1 MLNFVKYHLYRPI
14 KKKIKNYKINKYSLK
29 NFGNYSLLLNVE
41 HYTQFMMF
49 HYPYEPEI
57 SNFIKKKIKK
67 NDFVIEVGCH
77 IGFFTCLIASIIN
90 KGHLLGFEPNTDNYN
105 LLKNNININNF
116 KNVSLMKVALSNK
129 NKQTKLHL
137 NKFNEGG
144 HSISENINHKK
155 FSNYELIK
163 SKKLDDYINI
173 INKEI
178 KLIKIDAEGHED
190 QILIGMEKLLKN
202 KKIAPKYIIIET
214 ENLQKLRRIFSYL
227 VKYDYLIYSNINDK
241 CYDNIET
248 YRSFYSKKED
258 YRETIFLK
266 N

>member
-1 MLNFVKYHLYRPI
+1 MLNFVKYHLYRPA
-14 KKKIKNYKINKYSLK
+14 KKIIKNYKINKYSLK

-57 SNFIKKKIKK
+57 SSFIKKKVEK

-77 IGFFTCLIASIIN
+77 IGFFTCLIASIID
-90 KGHLLGFEPNTDNYN
+90 KGHLLGFEPNSENYN

-116 KNVSLMKVALSNK
+116 KNVRLMKVALSNK

-144 HSISENINHKK
+144 HSISDNINHKK
-155 FSNYELIK
+155 FSSYELIE

-173 INKEI
+173 IKREI

-190 QILIGMEKLLKN
+190 QILNGMKKILKN
-202 KKIAPKYIIIET
+202 RKIAPKHIIIET
-214 ENLQKLRRIFSYL
+214 ENLQKLTRIFSYL
-227 VKYDYLIYSNINDK
+227 QRYNYLIYSNRKNK
-241 CYDNIET
+241 LYDELNT
-248 YRSFYSKKED
+248 YTSYSKED
-258 YRETIFLK
+258 NYRETIFTK

>member
-29 NFGNYSLLLNVE
+29 NFGNYSLMLNVE

-57 SNFIKKKIKK
+57 SSFIRKKVKK

-77 IGFFTCLIASIIN
+77 IGFFTCLIASIID
-90 KGHLLGFEPNTDNYN
+90 KGHLLGFEPNSDNYN
-105 LLKNNININNF
+105 LLKNNINLNNF

-144 HSISENINHKK
+144 HSISDNINQKK
-155 FSNYELIK
+155 FSSYELIK
-163 SKKLDDYINI
+163 SKKLDDYMKI
-173 INKEI
+173 IRSEI

-190 QILIGMEKLLKN
+190 QILIGMKKILKN
-202 KKIAPKYIIIET
+202 KKIAPKHIIIET
-214 ENLQKLRRIFSYL
+214 ENLQKLNRIFSYL
-227 VKYDYLIYSNINDK
+227 QKYDYLIYSNKNNKSYDK
-241 CYDNIET
+241 IDTYTSLFSTEDN
-248 YRSFYSKKED
+248 
-258 YRETIFLK
+258 YRETIFIK